1 MRSIRAA
8 VAAAVLI
15 IPGLAFA
22 ATSEPSATPEKST
35 AEQVRTTAESVS
47 PTAQQPARETGSD
60 SFAQVPA
67 AAPLASSKPKT
78 VRRTKVRV
86 ARTAAAPPFNG
97 GCSHYWCGRHFV
109 LILGVAY

>member
-22 ATSEPSATPEKST
+22 ATSEPSTPEKST
-35 AEQVRTTAESVS
+35 AEQVRPAAESDA
-47 PTAQQPARETGSD
+47 AQQPIRESGSD

-67 AAPLASSKPKT
+67 AAPHELGARDLALH
-78 VRRTKVRV
+78 VFDDCNR
-86 ARTAAAPPFNG
+86 
-97 GCSHYWCGRHFV
+97 
-109 LILGVAY
+109 

>member
-15 IPGLAFA
+15 VPGLAFA

-35 AEQVRTTAESVS
+35 AEQVRSTAESDA
-47 PTAQQPARETGSD
+47 AQQPARETGSD
-60 SFAQVPA
+60 SLARVPA
-67 AAPLASSKPKT
+67 AVPLASSKPKT

>member
-1 MRSIRAA
+1 MRSIRTA

-35 AEQVRTTAESVS
+35 AEQVRPTAETDS
-47 PTAQQPARETGSD
+47 PAAQQPARESGSG

-78 VRRTKVRV
+78 VRRAKLRV
-86 ARTAAAPPFNG
+86 ARTAAAPPFTG

>member
-15 IPGLAFA
+15 IPGVAFA
-22 ATSEPSATPEKST
+22 ATSEPSATHEKST
-35 AEQVRTTAESVS
+35 AEQVRPVS
-47 PTAQQPARETGSD
+47 RTAQQPARETESD

-78 VRRTKVRV
+78 VRRAKLRV

-97 GCSHYWCGRHFV
+97 GCARYWC
-109 LILGVAY
+109 

>member
-22 ATSEPSATPEKST
+22 ATTEPSTPEKST
-35 AEQVRTTAESVS
+35 AEQVRPAAESDA
-47 PTAQQPARETGSD
+47 AQQPIRESGSD

-67 AAPLASSKPKT
+67 AAPHASSKPKT
-78 VRRTKVRV
+78 VRRTKVPV

-97 GCSHYWCGRHFV
+97 GCSRYWCGRQFV